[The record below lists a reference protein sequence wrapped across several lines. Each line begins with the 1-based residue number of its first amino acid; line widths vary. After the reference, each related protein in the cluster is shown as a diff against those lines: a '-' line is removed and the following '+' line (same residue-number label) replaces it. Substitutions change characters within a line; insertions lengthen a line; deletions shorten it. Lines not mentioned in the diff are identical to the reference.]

1 MIGEIMQISQE
12 LIYLNFI
19 ILMQKEKRIHNF
31 IINHRSKIMKMKKIK
46 VVLESKMDQKEQ
58 TFGNNKI
65 LSNNKKN
72 IQIEDFKKSKINEE
86 K

>member
-1 MIGEIMQISQE
+1 
-12 LIYLNFI
+12 
-19 ILMQKEKRIHNF
+19 
-31 IINHRSKIMKMKKIK
+31 MKKIK